1 MNVAII
7 SGSFDPITNGHMHI
21 VKQASETFNSVIV
34 TIATN
39 PNKKYEFSIEQRK
52 QKWYSMLLMNIN
64 YQT

>member
-39 PNKKYEFSIEQRK
+39 PSQ
-52 QKWYSMLLMNIN
+52 LLHD
-64 YQT
+64 

>member
-21 VKQASETFNSVIV
+21 IKQASETFNSVIV

-39 PNKKYEFSIEQRK
+39 PNKNMSFQLNNEN
-52 QKWYSMLLMNIN
+52 KWYLMLFLNIN

>member
-21 VKQASETFNSVIV
+21 VKQAAETFNSVIV
-34 TIATN
+34 IIATN
-39 PNKKYEFSIEQRK
+39 PNKNMSFQLNNEN
-52 QKWYSMLLMNIN
+52 KWYLMLFLNIN